1 MIKIHFFDWESPDL
15 DIEGELG
22 ADMDADVFLTQNIR
36 GIRLDSTDNAA
47 DMENNTIYWFSSEDD
62 EAKAAE
68 TAAFLSARKR
78 DGGRLR
84 FTITTETD

>member
-1 MIKIHFFDWESPDL
+1 MLKESL
-15 DIEGELG
+15 TLTW
-22 ADMDADVFLTQNIR
+22 TQNIQ

-68 TAAFLSARKR
+68 IAAFLSARKR
-78 DGGRLR
+78 DGGNCVLR
-84 FTITTETD
+84 

>member
-1 MIKIHFFDWESPDL
+1 MLKESL
-15 DIEGELG
+15 TLTW
-22 ADMDADVFLTQNIR
+22 TQNIQ

-68 TAAFLSARKR
+68 TVEFLSARKR
-78 DGGRLR
+78 DGGNCVLR
-84 FTITTETD
+84 

>member
-1 MIKIHFFDWESPDL
+1 MLKESL
-15 DIEGELG
+15 TLTW
-22 ADMDADVFLTQNIR
+22 TQNIR

-68 TAAFLSARKR
+68 IAAFLSARKR
-78 DGGRLR
+78 DGGNCVLR
-84 FTITTETD
+84 